1 MKIGIISDTHGSLK
15 DFEVV
20 MDKLKDADK
29 IIHLGDVLYHGPR
42 NPIPESY
49 DPAAMA
55 EIMKEDDR
63 FIFLKGNC
71 DSEVDSTVIGKSI
84 SESEMIF
91 ELGDNVLYCHH
102 GHRYDEEEMVKRAR
116 DYGAN
121 IVAYGH
127 THKKVLKNIDGVL
140 VVNPGSTSLP
150 KDDSK
155 SYAVYE
161 NGLIK
166 VFSSEGSLWILSR
179 DEVEDGEE
187 GSGCSDC
194 SSCGH

>member
-1 MKIGIISDTHGSLK
+1 
-15 DFEVV
+15 
-20 MDKLKDADK
+20 
-29 IIHLGDVLYHGPR
+29 
-42 NPIPESY
+42 
-49 DPAAMA
+49 
-55 EIMKEDDR
+55 
-63 FIFLKGNC
+63 
-71 DSEVDSTVIGKSI
+71 
-84 SESEMIF
+84 
-91 ELGDNVLYCHH
+91 
-102 GHRYDEEEMVKRAR
+102 MVKRAR

-127 THKKVLKNIDGVL
+127 AHKKVLKNIDGIL

-187 GSGCSDC
+187 GCDCSDC